1 MLKRKAR
8 LQQTKREKK
17 FKAYKK
23 DEQINS
29 KI

>member
-8 LQQTKREKK
+8 LQQTKREK